1 MNQYNDKGL
10 KEGYWEFYYLNG
22 NLMYKG
28 VYINGLKDGYWEF
41 YYLNGNLMYKGYFI
55 NGKFSGYRE
64 EYNGGNIIEKQFYL

>member
-1 MNQYNDKGL
+1 MDELDSVNIMINQYNDKGL

-28 VYINGLKDGYWEF
+28 
-41 YYLNGNLMYKGYFI
+41 YFI
-55 NGKFSGYRE
+55 NGEFSGYRE